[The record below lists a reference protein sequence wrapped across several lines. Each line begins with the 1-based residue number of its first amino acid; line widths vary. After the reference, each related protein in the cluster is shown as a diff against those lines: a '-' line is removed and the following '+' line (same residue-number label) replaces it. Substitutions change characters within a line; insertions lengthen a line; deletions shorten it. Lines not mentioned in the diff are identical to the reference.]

1 MIKIPLIDAND
12 FVVEAELDDVTYYLQ
27 FAWNNEAN
35 YWSLSIE
42 NANNESILSG
52 LRIVTNWPLLFKY
65 QHLSLP
71 KGDLIAVSLDKRKT
85 DIGRNDFVDNIVE
98 LVYISQTE

>member
-27 FAWNNEAN
+27 FSWNNEAN

-65 QHLSLP
+65 QHLNLP

-98 LVYISQTE
+98 LVYISQAE